1 MKTPAAQ
8 RQGRNAFAKKEKGLK
23 RNRILLYAVAL
34 LQGMVFYA
42 PVSTL
47 YRAAQGVTVFEI
59 TLIES
64 VSLALCLLLEIPWG
78 YLADRIGYRR
88 AMVFC
93 AVLYLLSKIVF
104 WRADGFGLF
113 LLERVMLSVVIAGLS
128 GVDMS
133 ILYLSSEEG
142 ESQKAFG
149 IYSAMGTVGMVLA
162 SAVYAVFIGENFR
175 LAGGL
180 TVVSYGLAVFAVLG
194 LTEVKGRSPEPFHVG
209 EAAELIRSTLRNGR
223 LLLLL
228 TAVALLTETH
238 HMVTVF
244 LNQLQYERCGMEPSL
259 MGYVYIL
266 TTLAGVGGVLSKR
279 MTGKLGIGGSGWL
292 LYGGAVLCC
301 LVLTVTEE
309 APVSVLSILALRVVC
324 ELFQPLQL
332 ELQNR
337 EVRTVNRATAL
348 SVNAMFVDLVGMGVD
363 LGFGALAERSLP
375 LAFACG
381 ALLSAVGLGLFLCFC
396 RGKAAAR

>member
-1 MKTPAAQ
+1 METPAAQ

-88 AMVFC
+88 TMVFC

-149 IYSAMGTVGMVLA
+149 IYSAMGTP
-162 SAVYAVFIGENFR
+162 
-175 LAGGL
+175 
-180 TVVSYGLAVFAVLG
+180 
-194 LTEVKGRSPEPFHVG
+194 RS
-209 EAAELIRSTLRNGR
+209 
-223 LLLLL
+223 
-228 TAVALLTETH
+228 
-238 HMVTVF
+238 M
-244 LNQLQYERCGMEPSL
+244 
-259 MGYVYIL
+259 
-266 TTLAGVGGVLSKR
+266 
-279 MTGKLGIGGSGWL
+279 
-292 LYGGAVLCC
+292 
-301 LVLTVTEE
+301 
-309 APVSVLSILALRVVC
+309 
-324 ELFQPLQL
+324 
-332 ELQNR
+332 
-337 EVRTVNRATAL
+337 
-348 SVNAMFVDLVGMGVD
+348 
-363 LGFGALAERSLP
+363 RSLS
-375 LAFACG
+375 G
-381 ALLSAVGLGLFLCFC
+381 RISVSQAVS
-396 RGKAAAR
+396 RW

>member
-88 AMVFC
+88 TMVFC

-142 ESQKAFG
+142 ESQKTFG

-180 TVVSYGLAVFAVLG
+180 TVVSYGLAVF
-194 LTEVKGRSPEPFHVG
+194 RCWD
-209 EAAELIRSTLRNGR
+209 LRR
-223 LLLLL
+223 
-228 TAVALLTETH
+228 
-238 HMVTVF
+238 
-244 LNQLQYERCGMEPSL
+244 
-259 MGYVYIL
+259 
-266 TTLAGVGGVLSKR
+266 
-279 MTGKLGIGGSGWL
+279 
-292 LYGGAVLCC
+292 
-301 LVLTVTEE
+301 
-309 APVSVLSILALRVVC
+309 
-324 ELFQPLQL
+324 
-332 ELQNR
+332 
-337 EVRTVNRATAL
+337 
-348 SVNAMFVDLVGMGVD
+348 
-363 LGFGALAERSLP
+363 
-375 LAFACG
+375 
-381 ALLSAVGLGLFLCFC
+381 
-396 RGKAAAR
+396 